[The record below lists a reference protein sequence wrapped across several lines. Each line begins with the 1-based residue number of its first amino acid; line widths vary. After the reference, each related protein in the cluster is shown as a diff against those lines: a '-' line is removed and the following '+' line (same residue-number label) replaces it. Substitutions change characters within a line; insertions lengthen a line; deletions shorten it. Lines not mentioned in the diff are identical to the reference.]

1 MSGIKKF
8 IQSRIASFSYAF
20 QGIVPVVRRERNVHI
35 HIVAAI
41 AVICAGV
48 YFNLQAWEWICV
60 TFAIGMV
67 FTAEFFNS
75 AIETL
80 ANVVCKDKNADIKKV
95 KDIAAAAVL
104 ISALAAAVVG
114 GVVFVPKIWCIG

>member
-1 MSGIKKF
+1 MNKIKHF

-20 QGIVPVVRRERNVHI
+20 QGILPVVKRERNMHI

-41 AVICAGV
+41 VVIAAGV

-60 TFAIGMV
+60 TAAIGAV

-80 ANVVCKDKNADIKKV
+80 ANVVCKEKNADIKKV

-104 ISALAAAVVG
+104 ISAIAAAVVG
-114 GVVFVPKIWCIG
+114 CIIFVPKL

>member
-1 MSGIKKF
+1 MNKIKHF

-20 QGIVPVVRRERNVHI
+20 QGIVPVVKHECNMRI

-41 AVICAGV
+41 AVIAAGLC
-48 YFNLQAWEWICV
+48 FNLQAWEWICV
-60 TFAIGMV
+60 TIAIGTV

-80 ANVVCKDKNADIKKV
+80 ANVVCKEKNADIKKV

-104 ISALAAAVVG
+104 MSAIAAAVIG
-114 GVVFVPKIWCIG
+114 CIIFVPKF